1 MNYNIFGS
9 KFGLYGYLPAILKNK
24 KNKVYLPKKY
34 FQFLIKRN
42 DLQKYNKKIIWYDKL
57 SSIKDKI
64 NFCIIA
70 KRPKDQFNLCKEVLE
85 FKNLKHLYLEKPLAE
100 KYTSA
105 QKLLRYL
112 KQNKINFSLAYIINQ
127 TLFYKKLINII
138 NERKINKINVY
149 WSFPNSNKKESWKLN
164 HKEGGGIIN
173 FYGIHFIHLF
183 STLGFNKIISSIV
196 KIKKGKEVSWDINIK
211 KNSILFNF
219 KLIINSKKKIFF
231 ADCIQNNK
239 KINLIKYQN
248 PFIKNVDKF
257 KKGISL
263 DYRSKFILKY
273 LNNTKKDNFDDY
285 NKTNILWKKIQEKTI
300 RY

>member
-9 KFGLYGYLPAILKNK
+9 KFGLYGYLPAIFKNK

-34 FQFLIKRN
+34 FQFLINRN
-42 DLQKYNKKIIWYDKL
+42 DLNKYKKKIIWYDKL
-57 SSIKDKI
+57 STIKSKI

-70 KRPKDQFNLCKEVLE
+70 KRPKDQFNLCKNVLE
-85 FKNLKHLYLEKPLAE
+85 FKNLKHLYLEKPLA
-100 KYTSA
+100 KNYNSA

-112 KQNKINFSLAYIINQ
+112 KQNKINFSIAYIINQ
-127 TLFYKKLINII
+127 TLFYKKLIKII
-138 NERKINKINVY
+138 NEIKLSTINVY
-149 WSFPNSNKKESWKLN
+149 WSFPDGNKKESWKLN
-164 HKEGGGIIN
+164 HKEGGGIVN

-183 STLGFNKIISSIV
+183 STLGFNKVISSIV
-196 KIKKGKEVSWDINIK
+196 KIKKGKEVSWDIIIK

-219 KLIINSKKKIFF
+219 KLRINSRKKIFF
-231 ADCIQNNK
+231 ANYIQNNK

-248 PFIKNVDKF
+248 PFIKNIDKF

-263 DYRSKFILKY
+263 DYRSKFISKY
-273 LNNTKKDNFDDY
+273 LKNTKKDNFDDY
-285 NKTNILWKKIQEKTI
+285 NKTNKKKKKIQEKTI